1 MWITAEL
8 LALAAVT
15 WVMLWRLDD
24 WREWALCAEVDPD
37 AFFPEKGESTRAAK
51 NICRRC
57 LVKVECLSSA
67 LANDERFGVWGGL
80 SDRERRRLRRM
91 SSESPATHHRPHH
104 PAARQGRHHDGDD
117 GSTDRRAI
125 TETVLPRS
133 LVSGDSRPL
142 AALYRANGD

>member
-1 MWITAEL
+1 MPPGVRDSRGPSLLSHPGRTLMWITAEL
-8 LALAAVT
+8 LALAAVAL
-15 WVMLWRLDD
+15 VMVWRLDD
-24 WREWALCAEVDPD
+24 WRQGALCAEGDPD

-91 SSESPATHHRPHH
+91 SSESPATR
-104 PAARQGRHHDGDD
+104 
-117 GSTDRRAI
+117 TDPTAQLHVEAAI
-125 TETVLPRS
+125 TTAVTAQPTDE
-133 LVSGDSRPL
+133 
-142 AALYRANGD
+142 

>member
-8 LALAAVT
+8 LAFAAIAWVT
-15 WVMLWRLDD
+15 LWRLDD
-24 WREWALCAEVDPD
+24 WREWALCAEADPD

-57 LVKVECLSSA
+57 LVKVECLRSA

-91 SSESPATHHRPHH
+91 SSESPATC
-104 PAARQGRHHDGDD
+104 
-117 GSTDRRAI
+117 TDP
-125 TETVLPRS
+125 T
-133 LVSGDSRPL
+133 
-142 AALYRANGD
+142 